1 MMDVDELFMEKSV
14 SLSNKMIDNSKIK
27 GSWKQ
32 LPFFFTCIVSCFL
45 GAPASAAAP
54 QMIDVSQCIN
64 ISDSQLR
71 LSCYDTAAKVTR
83 PKAAIANQAIG
94 SSASKADSKP
104 VSSVEQSHK
113 QEPVAQVK
121 TTSQLPPKNPRK
133 QAAEFLVVAEIT
145 EAKQIARGK
154 WLLTLANNQIWQE
167 TEPGRNR
174 YKKGQTVTIKSSF
187 MGSYSLSV
195 KGKTTRKFKPA
206 Y

>member
-1 MMDVDELFMEKSV
+1 
-14 SLSNKMIDNSKIK
+14 MIDSAKVE
-27 GSWKQ
+27 GSRQ
-32 LPFFFTCIVSCFL
+32 RLSFFFACLISCLL
-45 GAPASAAAP
+45 GAPALAAAP
-54 QMIDVSQCIN
+54 QMIDVSLCIN

-83 PKAAIANQAIG
+83 PKAAIANQASG
-94 SSASKADSKP
+94 SSASKADSKL
-104 VSSVEQSHK
+104 VSSVEQTYK

-121 TTSQLPPKNPRK
+121 TTSQLPAKNPRK

-145 EAKQIARGK
+145 EAKQIAHGK

-174 YKKGQTVTIKSSF
+174 YKKGQTVTIKASF

-195 KGKTTRKFKPA
+195 KGKTTRKFKPVH
-206 Y
+206 